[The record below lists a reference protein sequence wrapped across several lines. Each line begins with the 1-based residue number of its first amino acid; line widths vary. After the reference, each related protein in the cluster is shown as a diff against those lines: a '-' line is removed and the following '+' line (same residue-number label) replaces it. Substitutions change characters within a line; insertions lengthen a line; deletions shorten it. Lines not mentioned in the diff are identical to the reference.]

1 MIFSAYFNIYN
12 YFFFIFIF
20 TFTKNAKKIIFI
32 FYLFAFSKKVINS
45 STEYSVE
52 DMITYMNKYLDTHAS
67 KSYYMTIDPD
77 NLLDEIDHKLLDKYH
92 NIIFDK
98 YKIVTL
104 VIVARGLRSYGSDIS
119 SFLKHFYR
127 EFSKTLNI
135 QDLKCVVAVINA
147 SDRQVTVDSTNK
159 LKHVFN
165 YNVLSALRD
174 KMKIT
179 LNENHLF
186 LTVYELL
193 KNVEKAQKQYNFNGK
208 VTDL

>member
-1 MIFSAYFNIYN
+1 MLKKLNLYFICL
-12 YFFFIFIF
+12 ILVI
-20 TFTKNAKKIIFI
+20 
-32 FYLFAFSKKVINS
+32 KVINS

-52 DMITYMNKYLDTHAS
+52 DMITYMNQYLDTHAS

-98 YKIVTL
+98 YNIVTL
-104 VIVARGLRSYGSDIS
+104 VIVAKGLRRYGSDIS
-119 SFLKHFYR
+119 SFLKQFYR

-135 QDLKCVVAVINA
+135 QDLKCVVSIINV
-147 SDRQVTVDSTNK
+147 SDRQITVDSTNK
-159 LKHVFN
+159 LKHVFY
-165 YNVLSALRD
+165 YNVLGALRD

-193 KNVEKAQKQYNFNGK
+193 KNVEKAQKQYNINGK

>member
-1 MIFSAYFNIYN
+1 MPKKLNL
-12 YFFFIFIF
+12 FFIFLLLSI
-20 TFTKNAKKIIFI
+20 KA
-32 FYLFAFSKKVINS
+32 INS

-52 DMITYMNKYLDTHAS
+52 DMITYMNQYLDTHAS

-98 YKIVTL
+98 YNIVTL
-104 VIVARGLRSYGSDIS
+104 VIVAKGLRSYGSDIS
-119 SFLKHFYR
+119 SFLKQFYK

-135 QDLKCVVAVINA
+135 QDLRCVVAVINA
-147 SDRQVTVDSTNK
+147 NNRQIVVDSTNK
-159 LKHVFN
+159 LKHVFS
-165 YNVLSALRD
+165 YNVLGAIRD
-174 KMKIT
+174 KMKT
-179 LNENHLF
+179 ALNENHLF

-193 KNVEKAQKQYNFNGK
+193 KNVDKAQKQYNFNGK